1 MHFYPFNRG
10 LVVRL
15 RQEILAVGENGALQ
29 SYEDHMCIIVIND
42 MTRTQKSF
50 LVVSAG
56 GVCTVV
62 VFDFDGHDTEHKQ
75 TCEFVPQLWGQI
87 EECGSHD

>member
-1 MHFYPFNRG
+1 
-10 LVVRL
+10 
-15 RQEILAVGENGALQ
+15 
-29 SYEDHMCIIVIND
+29 MCIIVIND

-87 EECGSHD
+87 EECRAHD